1 MKIALIYSFNESNWF
16 SCTKIVKNLL
26 SAYDEALKDDEI
38 VRLNFND
45 EDENFTLSGLVSS
58 IIEHNP
64 DKLIF
69 LDHKPHPFNVLKQL
83 FAESPNFSSDIYIHI
98 YGDFTLLFLNW
109 MASEK
114 YLKDRKVKFFCASDA
129 QVGLV
134 EKCLTGDCVSKV
146 PFPVDSSEFF
156 YKSESKDIRDK
167 YGLPKDSKIYLYTGR
182 LSAQKKISELIEGFD
197 RAITNS
203 TIDKNSYLILAGA
216 FDSIGFSFGG
226 IYEFEGEYYRKWKKT
241 LDSFHPNVQD
251 KIKFVGMVKN
261 SELVDYYNSSDYFV
275 SLSTYHDEDYGMSVA
290 EAGCCGTPL
299 ILSDWAGFKS
309 FKFNKTTKVVKTALG
324 IKEPKLILESIGDA
338 FSGLVD
344 IEAEQ
349 RKIDSKSFNDY
360 CSVSA
365 VATLLKKELSASLE
379 QFKGFNHFFST
390 LARLEGLR
398 IKIFYDEHEKELNSN
413 YRELYEVYA
422 SDS

>member
-1 MKIALIYSFNESNWF
+1 MSDNLSFRI
-16 SCTKIVKNLL
+16 C
-26 SAYDEALKDDEI
+26 
-38 VRLNFND
+38 ND
-45 EDENFTLSGLVSS
+45 KSS
-58 IIEHNP
+58 
-64 DKLIF
+64 
-69 LDHKPHPFNVLKQL
+69 
-83 FAESPNFSSDIYIHI
+83 Y
-98 YGDFTLLFLNW
+98 
-109 MASEK
+109 
-114 YLKDRKVKFFCASDA
+114 FF
-129 QVGLV
+129 
-134 EKCLTGDCVSKV
+134 
-146 PFPVDSSEFF
+146 
-156 YKSESKDIRDK
+156 IRDK

-216 FDSIGFSFGG
+216 FDSIGFSFGA
-226 IYEFEGEYYRKWKKT
+226 IHEFEGEYYRKWKKT

-251 KIKFVGMVKN
+251 KIRFVGVVKN
-261 SELVDYYNSSDYFV
+261 SELVEYYNSSDYFV

-324 IKEPKLILESIGDA
+324 LKEPQLILESIDDA

-344 IEAEQ
+344 IQAEQ

-365 VATLLKKELSASLE
+365 VAILLNKELSASLE

-398 IKIFYDEHEKELNSN
+398 IKIFFDEHEKELNSN

-422 SDS
+422 SDSK